1 MGRLKQRTGGR
12 ITVTL
17 RLRGST
23 KWSRLQCVIALR
35 GRAQDGMTT
44 RSAGRAISRYETK
57 PRSEHA
63 AMRAVIESAECSS
76 LSVATSPLTTAPVA
90 IWMQPVA
97 APAAPA
103 ICGKGSIAPCIAF
116 GAIKPKAKVPRT
128 RSEMT
133 RASGIQSASVIIS
146 NNIAAIAASTSPIV
160 SG

>member
-1 MGRLKQRTGGR
+1 
-12 ITVTL
+12 
-17 RLRGST
+17 
-23 KWSRLQCVIALR
+23 
-35 GRAQDGMTT
+35 MTT

-63 AMRAVIESAECSS
+63 AMRAVIESAECLS

-90 IWMQPVA
+90 ICMQPVA

-103 ICGKGSIAPCIAF
+103 IYGKGCIAPCIAF

-146 NNIAAIAASTSPIV
+146 NNIAAIAASASPIV